1 VIKRLFDVVAAAGGL
16 VVTAPLFLLIAAA
29 VKLDSPGPVF
39 FRQQRIGKDFR
50 PFQIFKFR
58 TMVQDAPQRGSAIT
72 IGDDP
77 RITRVG
83 KLLRRSKLDEL
94 PQLLNALRGDMSI
107 VGPRP
112 EVPQYVQMFRDDY
125 AEILKVRPGMT
136 DLASVAYADEE
147 ALLAQASEP
156 AEVYSR
162 EILPRKIELAR
173 ESIRRSSLFFDLT
186 VIVRTA
192 FSVINLR
199 ARF

>member
-16 VVTAPLFLLIAAA
+16 AVTAPLFLLIAAA
-29 VKLDSPGPVF
+29 IKLDSPGPVF
-39 FRQQRIGKDFR
+39 FRQQRLGRDFR

-58 TMVQDAPQRGSAIT
+58 TMVYDAPQRGSAIT
-72 IGDDP
+72 VGDDP

-94 PQLLNALRGDMSI
+94 PQLLNVLRGDMSI

-125 AEILKVRPGMT
+125 AEILKVRPGIT

-173 ESIRRSSLFFDLT
+173 ESIRRSSLFFDLA

-192 FSVINLR
+192 FSVINPR

>member
-16 VVTAPLFLLIAAA
+16 AVTAPLFLLIAAA
-29 VKLDSPGPVF
+29 IKLDSPGPVL
-39 FRQQRIGKDFR
+39 FRQQRLGRDFR

-58 TMVQDAPQRGSAIT
+58 TMVYDAPQRGSAIT
-72 IGDDP
+72 VGDDP

-94 PQLLNALRGDMSI
+94 PQLLNVLRGDMSI

-125 AEILKVRPGMT
+125 AEILKVRPGIT

-173 ESIRRSSLFFDLT
+173 ESIRRSSLFFDLA

-192 FSVINLR
+192 FSVINPR